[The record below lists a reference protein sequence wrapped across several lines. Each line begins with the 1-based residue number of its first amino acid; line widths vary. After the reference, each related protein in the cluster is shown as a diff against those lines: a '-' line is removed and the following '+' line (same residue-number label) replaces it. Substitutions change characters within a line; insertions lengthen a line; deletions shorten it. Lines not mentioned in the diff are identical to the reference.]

1 MIASHFYDVSNAA
14 DAVDDGAVAVVTF
27 VAAVDGGVDVEVLD
41 GAAVVVDVTDVD
53 VCSCTC
59 CCC

>member
-1 MIASHFYDVSNAA
+1 MIARHFYDVSNAA

-27 VAAVDGGVDVEVLD
+27 VAAVDGAVDVEVLD
-41 GAAVVVDVTDVD
+41 GAAVVVDVTDID

>member
-1 MIASHFYDVSNAA
+1 MITGHFYDVSNAA

-27 VAAVDGGVDVEVLD
+27 VAAVDGAVDVEVLD
-41 GAAVVVDVTDVD
+41 GAAVVVDVTDID